1 MDARWLRYFIAV
13 AEAGSFSQ
21 AARLLGIAQPALSRH
36 VRDMEHELGVP
47 LLIRTARG
55 VVMTDDG
62 ERLHSIALGIVRQ
75 LDLLPE
81 AIGAQGRVVTG
92 RVVIGIPTSAS
103 AVLSK
108 PLLLAALQKFPQV
121 QIHLIESLSGFL
133 DEWVQNGRL
142 DLAVLY
148 DAEPRSNLHVE
159 QILAE
164 ELWLVGAPSALP
176 RTKGGIR
183 FRDLA
188 KLPLI
193 LPGLAHSH
201 RQLVNRLA
209 LKHNVTLNVVAEV
222 DSLHVSKSAVSEG
235 SVFALL
241 GRSALEPE
249 LSLRRVGAIPVR
261 DPAIARTI
269 SLARPILRRN
279 NRATEEIARLC
290 IEVADGLRQRGIW
303 RGKSDRRTASRPSEN
318 GSISDLARSAG
329 RQKR

>member
-1 MDARWLRYFIAV
+1 MDARWLRYFVAV

-21 AARLLGIAQPALSRH
+21 AARRLGIAQPALSRH
-36 VRDMEHELGVP
+36 VRDMEQELGAP

-62 ERLHSIALGIVRQ
+62 ERLHSIALGILRQ

-81 AIGAQGRVVTG
+81 TIGAKGRVVTG
-92 RVVIGIPTSAS
+92 RVVIGVPTSAS

-108 PLLLAALQKFPQV
+108 PLLLAAMQELPQV

-142 DLAVLY
+142 DLAILY
-148 DAEPRSNLHVE
+148 DAVPSSNLHVE
-159 QILAE
+159 RILTE

-188 KLPLI
+188 RFPLV

-201 RQLVNRLA
+201 RQLVSSMA
-209 LKHNVTLNVVAEV
+209 LKQNVTLKVVAEV
-222 DSLHVSKSAVSEG
+222 DSLHVSKNVVSEG
-235 SVFALL
+235 SVFSLL
-241 GRSALEPE
+241 GQSALEPE
-249 LSLRRVGAIPVR
+249 LSLGRVAAVPVR
-261 DPAIARTI
+261 DPAIVRTI

-290 IEVADGLRQRGIW
+290 IDVADDLRRRGIW
-303 RGKSDRRTASRPSEN
+303 SGTSDRKAAAPREAG
-318 GSISDLARSAG
+318 GSMPARANG
-329 RQKR
+329 RQSR